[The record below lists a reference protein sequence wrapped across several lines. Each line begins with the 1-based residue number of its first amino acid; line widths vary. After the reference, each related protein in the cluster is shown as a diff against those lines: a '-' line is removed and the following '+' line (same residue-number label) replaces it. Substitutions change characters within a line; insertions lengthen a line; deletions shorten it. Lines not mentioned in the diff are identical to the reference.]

1 MNLLTILKVISA
13 FLILLYI
20 LLSKSDSDENK
31 FKKDSLLE
39 LFQSVLFIW
48 LFYVAVT
55 LIIFL
60 INKQLADFEY
70 LIWVYCIVLL

>member
-39 LFQSVLFIW
+39 LFQSVLFI
-48 LFYVAVT
+48 
-55 LIIFL
+55 
-60 INKQLADFEY
+60 
-70 LIWVYCIVLL
+70 